1 MKRQGGFT
9 LIELVVVIVILGI
22 LAVTAA
28 PKFMNFQD
36 DARIA
41 SLQGLKGGIDGG
53 ASIVYGKAA
62 LTGKESG
69 KKDDTPAAEVEGIKT
84 HYGYPTAAET
94 GIKLAVT
101 GLDSED
107 WVMAFGTDGTGPSAT
122 NHGAFTLT
130 GKKPDSVTYANI
142 LLTKCYVKYSEATG
156 SSADKAAKTT
166 IETSG
171 CN

>member
-62 LTGKESG
+62 LTGKESATG
-69 KKDDTPAAEVEGIKT
+69 GDVEGIT
-84 HYGYPTAAET
+84 TEYGYPAASTA
-94 GIKLAVT
+94 GIKKAVT

-107 WVMAFGTDGTGPSAT
+107 WVMAFGTEGTAPNTT

-130 GKKPDSVTYANI
+130 GKKPATVDYANI
-142 LLTKCYVKYSEATG
+142 IATNCYVKYSEATG

-166 IETSG
+166 IKTTG